1 MSKQKQN
8 KQAKPKRQR
17 PQKWTQPQVRPVINA
32 TEVFLVPKRVM
43 VEGKLQWAWVVTE
56 FLGDSF
62 LNGDVFNP
70 PETAPTLSLLL
81 REAGEC

>member
-1 MSKQKQN
+1 ME
-8 KQAKPKRQR
+8 AY
-17 PQKWTQPQVRPVINA
+17 I
-32 TEVFLVPKRVM
+32 VPKRVM
-43 VEGKLQWAWVVTE
+43 IEGKLVWAWVVTE
-56 FLGDSF
+56 FLGDTF